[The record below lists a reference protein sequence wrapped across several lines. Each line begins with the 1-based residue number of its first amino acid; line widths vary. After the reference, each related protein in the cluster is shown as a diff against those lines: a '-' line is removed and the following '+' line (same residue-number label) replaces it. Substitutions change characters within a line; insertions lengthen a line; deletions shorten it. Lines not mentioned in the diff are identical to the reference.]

1 MPGPSYGADGSIQ
14 YNFGD
19 IADVATAVGT
29 YTGAMEGS
37 LEELYNQFR
46 TLFAADWTGKA
57 GEACEMAREKWSV
70 GVEDIKEALR
80 HVGQKLGAAGA
91 DMEAVENAIAAGM
104 G

>member
-1 MPGPSYGADGSIQ
+1 MPGPSYGADGTIL

-19 IADVATAVGT
+19 VADVATAIGT
-29 YTGAMEGS
+29 YTGAVEGS
-37 LEELYNQFR
+37 LDDLYQQFR

-57 GEACEMAREKWSV
+57 GEACEIAREKWGV
-70 GVEDIKEALR
+70 GMDDIKQALT
-80 HVGQKLGAAGA
+80 HVGQRLGAAGS